1 MRFLRKKSLIFQN
14 CPFFSL
20 QLFPP
25 DGLGNAEEGAA
36 DTEAAVRVEAAGS
49 VGPDAT
55 GRVIDLA
62 APTPLFGIVFQTFHD
77 YDSVTWDIAE
87 GFVRIP
93 CVETEIAVAVKQGG
107 ADPNSN
113 SKLRDAIAKAKANNM
128 PNDNISRS
136 IKKASGELGSINYEE
151 MTYEGYGVGGTAFI
165 VQALTDNKNR
175 TAGDVRHLFDKYGGS
190 LGATGC
196 VSFMFK
202 RKGVIAVAKSDISED
217 DLMMYALEAGAE
229 DINSDDDEVYEVLTA
244 PADFGAVR
252 DELEKNGV
260 KILSAEIDMIP
271 ENEANPDP
279 QQQETLLKMI
289 DKLEELDDVQNV
301 YHNAVITIQDEEE
314 D

>member
-1 MRFLRKKSLIFQN
+1 MSGHSKWHNIQQKKGKS
-14 CPFFSL
+14 
-20 QLFPP
+20 
-25 DGLGNAEEGAA
+25 DAA
-36 DTEAAVRVEAAGS
+36 RANVFTKI
-49 VGPDAT
+49 
-55 GRVIDLA
+55 GRAIDL
-62 APTPLFGIVFQTFHD
+62 
-77 YDSVTWDIAE
+77 
-87 GFVRIP
+87 
-93 CVETEIAVAVKQGG
+93 AVKQGG

-229 DINSDDDEVYEVLTA
+229 DINSDDEVYEVLTA